1 MTARTSKK
9 THRPMT
15 IRNILLIL
23 LLPAAICSTCRLNA
37 QDSSLLRMLN
47 DSMTANKGKTY
58 VTGTFKAEHIVN
70 MQTIESPANG
80 NLNFV
85 IQHRFGQLNSG
96 SYNFF
101 GLDNATLRLGLDY
114 GITDRLSVGIG
125 RSSYLKTFDGYL
137 KFKALRQTEGGGM
150 PVSVSLLGTVTD
162 YTQDMPEETFLNT
175 MYRTAYSVEALIAR
189 KVTRY
194 LSFQVTPVWL
204 HYNLVP
210 TVNDKNDVFALG
222 LGGRMKITNRMSI
235 NAEYDIVP
243 TGQVISTVVHNSF
256 SLGWDIET
264 GGHVFQLVFSNS
276 QSMADTQ
283 FLTQTTGTWGKGD
296 IYFGFNISRN
306 FNLKK
311 KR

>member
-1 MTARTSKK
+1 MTNRKIFFIFFCLFSAMGLR
-9 THRPMT
+9 
-15 IRNILLIL
+15 
-23 LLPAAICSTCRLNA
+23 A
-37 QDSSLLRMLN
+37 QDNSLLNMLN
-47 DSMTANKGKTY
+47 DSMSVHKGKSY
-58 VTGTFKAEHIVN
+58 VTGTFKAEYIIN
-70 MQTIESPANG
+70 TQTVESPANG

-114 GITDRLSVGIG
+114 GITDDLDVGIG

-137 KFKALRQTEGGGM
+137 KYKLLKQTEGPQM
-150 PVSVSLLGTVTD
+150 PLSVSVLGTVTD
-162 YTQDMPEETFLNT
+162 YTQDEPTETYLD
-175 MYRTAYSVEALIAR
+175 MRLRTAYSVQLLLAR
-189 KVTRY
+189 KFSRW
-194 LSFQVTPVWL
+194 LSLQLSPTWL

-210 TVNDKNDVFALG
+210 TVADKNDVFALG
-222 LGGRMKITNRMSI
+222 LGGRMKITKRMSI
-235 NAEYDIVP
+235 DAEYDIVP
-243 TGQVISTVVHNSF
+243 TGQVVSTSVHNSL

-276 QSMADTQ
+276 QSMLPTQ
-283 FLTQTTGTWGKGD
+283 YLAQTTGTWGKGD

-311 KR
+311 KK

>member
-1 MTARTSKK
+1 M
-9 THRPMT
+9 THRK
-15 IRNILLIL
+15 ILFIFFCLF
-23 LLPAAICSTCRLNA
+23 AATGLRA
-37 QDSSLLRMLN
+37 QDNSLLNMLN
-47 DSMTANKGKTY
+47 DSMSVHKGKSY
-58 VTGTFKAEHIVN
+58 VTGTFKAEYIIN
-70 MQTIESPANG
+70 TQTVESPANG

-114 GITDRLSVGIG
+114 GITDDLDVGIG

-137 KFKALRQTEGGGM
+137 KYKLLKQTEGPQM
-150 PVSVSLLGTVTD
+150 PLSVSVLGTVTD
-162 YTQDMPEETFLNT
+162 YTQDEPTETYLD
-175 MYRTAYSVEALIAR
+175 MRLRTAYSVQLLLAR
-189 KVTRY
+189 KFSRW
-194 LSFQVTPVWL
+194 LSLQLSPTWL

-222 LGGRMKITNRMSI
+222 LGGRMKITKRMSI
-235 NAEYDIVP
+235 DAEYDIVP
-243 TGQVISTVVHNSF
+243 TGQVVSTSVHNSL

-276 QSMADTQ
+276 QSMLPTQ
-283 FLTQTTGTWGKGD
+283 YLAQTTGTWGKGD

-311 KR
+311 KK